1 MGLSARAS
9 DGRTSACCLLAIL
22 VIRIYQ
28 LLVSPI
34 MRRRGVTCLHHPTC
48 SHYGLL
54 AFQKHHFRNA
64 LRLTLDRWRDCH
76 PFSGRP
82 YIDYP

>member
-1 MGLSARAS
+1 MAFSPRAS
-9 DGRTSACCLLAIL
+9 DGRDSASCLLAIIM
-22 VIRIYQ
+22 IRIYQ
-28 LLVSPI
+28 WLVSPI

-48 SHYGLL
+48 SHYGVL
-54 AFQKHHFRNA
+54 AFRKYHFRKA
-64 LRLTLDRWRDCH
+64 LRLTLDRVRDCH